1 VSIGALIEKFRSV
14 GFDRIER
21 MNVSLVALERDP
33 SDAHA
38 SEEILREIHTLKGE
52 AKMMGFADVNLVAHQ
67 TENLLMKSADLG
79 WEMHEQTVD
88 TIFQGFDLIRT
99 LLSKQ
104 AGSND
109 TPVDLSQFV
118 DNVHARM
125 NALEASGAD
134 ATSSSP
140 REETPQQSEKEHTSE
155 NPEDPEEPAPAAPTE
170 EPRSAS
176 TLEETSSGRQTSTRA
191 TFTTTSGQMPAVQD
205 DREGKGK
212 RPRQTTGSGML
223 RIQAENTLR
232 VRFDKLERLGD
243 VASEVLLM
251 SRRLEYQMGMFED
264 FREQMRDWLKM
275 TEPNLPKSHFAAMRE
290 MIHRFDAISGAAS
303 ENNHLVNVRATQLDE
318 EVRTLR
324 HISLAQVISHYPR
337 AVRDLA
343 QTQGKRVRFVHDV
356 GNIEVDRAV
365 LSALS
370 DPLLH
375 LVRNSV
381 DHGVEAPHERVAAG
395 KTEEAEVYLEAEHI
409 GDSLKVTLRDDGKG
423 IDPEHLKKRA
433 VEKQVITSREA
444 ELLEDQQALALIFEP
459 GFSTREDVTD
469 ISGRGIGMD
478 IVLRQITNMGG
489 VVEVES
495 EVGEG
500 TTFTLLIPLS
510 SAVSEVLLVALGEKC
525 FGVQAKDVER
535 IARVTDRR
543 QLVHIHGGVCV
554 RYEGKLIPLL
564 DWRPLL
570 THQDGDIT
578 AKDDLTLLIVRKGA
592 RNFATWVDEVIG
604 EREAISR
611 PLGDFL
617 KGVRLCRGVAMT
629 DAGEVIPL
637 LNVVELIARSRSQTA
652 TASAPSERG
661 TWSTLQMSQLP
672 QTRTILVA
680 EDSEVTRTLV
690 SGILSSLGYRIIQA
704 EDGQQAWEMLQNYRV
719 DLLMTD
725 IQMPR
730 MSGLTLLEHVR
741 GDPAFE
747 DLPVIMLS
755 TLGSA
760 ADKEYAMRLGAD
772 AYLVKL
778 DFREKELVSTVRR
791 YLKR

>member
-1 VSIGALIEKFRSV
+1 MSIGALIEKFRSV

-33 SDAHA
+33 ADAHA

-67 TENLLMKSADLG
+67 TENLLMKSAELG
-79 WEMHEQTVD
+79 WKMQEQTVD
-88 TIFQGFDLIRT
+88 TIFQGFDLIRA

-125 NALEASGAD
+125 NALEASSGKEPP
-134 ATSSSP
+134 SSP
-140 REETPQQSEKEHTSE
+140 HEDIAQPFEKEG
-155 NPEDPEEPAPAAPTE
+155 NPEPKKEEPEQLEEGHPPAPAK
-170 EPRSAS
+170 RAS
-176 TLEETSSGRQTSTRA
+176 TLEETSASRQTSTRA
-191 TFTTTSGQMPAVQD
+191 TFTTTSGPMAPVQD
-205 DREGKGK
+205 ESEG
-212 RPRQTTGSGML
+212 RRQRQTTGSGML

-264 FREQMRDWLKM
+264 FREQLRDWLKM

-381 DHGVEAPHERVAAG
+381 DHGVESPHERVAAG
-395 KTEEAEVYLEAEHI
+395 KKEEAEVYLEAEHI

-433 VEKQVITSREA
+433 VEKQVITAREA
-444 ELLEDQQALALIFEP
+444 ALLEDQQALALIFEP

-535 IARVTDRR
+535 IARVTNRR

-554 RYEGKLIPLL
+554 RYEGRLIPLL

-570 THQDGDIT
+570 TNKGGELDS
-578 AKDDLTLLIVRKGA
+578 KDELTLLIVRKGA
-592 RNFATWVDEVIG
+592 RHFATWVDEVIG

-637 LNVVELIARSRSQTA
+637 LNVVELIARSRSQA
-652 TASAPSERG
+652 KSASAPSERG

-690 SGILSSLGYRIIQA
+690 TGILSNLGYRIIQA

-730 MSGLTLLEHVR
+730 MSGLELLESVR
-741 GDPAFE
+741 ADPALE
-747 DLPVIMLS
+747 DIPVIMLS

>member
-1 VSIGALIEKFRSV
+1 
-14 GFDRIER
+14 
-21 MNVSLVALERDP
+21 
-33 SDAHA
+33 
-38 SEEILREIHTLKGE
+38 
-52 AKMMGFADVNLVAHQ
+52 
-67 TENLLMKSADLG
+67 
-79 WEMHEQTVD
+79 
-88 TIFQGFDLIRT
+88 
-99 LLSKQ
+99 
-104 AGSND
+104 
-109 TPVDLSQFV
+109 
-118 DNVHARM
+118 
-125 NALEASGAD
+125 
-134 ATSSSP
+134 
-140 REETPQQSEKEHTSE
+140 
-155 NPEDPEEPAPAAPTE
+155 
-170 EPRSAS
+170 
-176 TLEETSSGRQTSTRA
+176 
-191 TFTTTSGQMPAVQD
+191 
-205 DREGKGK
+205 
-212 RPRQTTGSGML
+212 ML
-223 RIQAENTLR
+223 RIQADNTLR

-251 SRRLEYQMGMFED
+251 SRRLEYQLGMFGD
-264 FREQMRDWLKM
+264 FREQLRDWLKIA
-275 TEPNLPKSHFAAMRE
+275 EPNLPQSHHAALRE
-290 MIHRFDAISGAAS
+290 MIHRFDAISGGAS
-303 ENNHLVNVRATQLDE
+303 ENNHLVNIRATQLDE

-343 QTQGKRVRFVHDV
+343 QAQGKRVRFVHDV
-356 GNIEVDRAV
+356 GNISVDRAV

-381 DHGVEAPHERVAAG
+381 DHGVESPQERIDAG
-395 KTEEAEVYLEAEHI
+395 KTEEAEIFLEAEHI
-409 GDSLKVTLRDDGKG
+409 GDSLRVTLRDDGKG
-423 IDPEHLKKRA
+423 IDPEHLKQRA
-433 VEKQVITSREA
+433 VSKQVISQREA
-444 ELLEDQQALALIFEP
+444 DNLDAQQALALIFEP

-478 IVLRQITNMGG
+478 IVLRQITTLGG

-495 EVGEG
+495 DVGEG

-510 SAVSEVLLVALGEKC
+510 SAVSEVLLVALDDKS
-525 FGVQAKDVER
+525 FGIQAKDVER
-535 IARVTDRR
+535 IARVTNRR
-543 QLVHIHGGVCV
+543 QLIQIHGGVCV
-554 RYEGKLIPLL
+554 RYEGQLIPLL
-564 DWRPLL
+564 DWRPML
-570 THQDGDIT
+570 TGNEGDLIGQDE
-578 AKDDLTLLIVRKGA
+578 LTLLIVRKGA
-592 RNFATWVDEVIG
+592 RRFAAWVDSVLG

-637 LNVVELIARSRSQTA
+637 LNVVELVSRARAERVRESGS
-652 TASAPSERG
+652 ASDGERG
-661 TWSTLQMSQLP
+661 SWSTLQMTQLP

-690 SGILSSLGYRIIQA
+690 TGILSNLGYRILQA
-704 EDGQQAWEMLQNYRV
+704 EDGQQALEMLQDYRV

-730 MSGLTLLEHVR
+730 MSGLELLKNVR
-741 GDPAFE
+741 ADVALEG
-747 DLPVIMLS
+747 LPVIMLS

-760 ADKEYAMRLGAD
+760 ADKEYAMQLGAD